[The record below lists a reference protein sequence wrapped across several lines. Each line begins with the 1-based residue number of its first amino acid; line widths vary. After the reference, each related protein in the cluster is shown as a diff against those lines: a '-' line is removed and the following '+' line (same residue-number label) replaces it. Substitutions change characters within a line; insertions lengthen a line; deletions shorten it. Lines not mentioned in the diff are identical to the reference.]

1 MAGTGQRLDKW
12 LWHARIARTRSV
24 AGRLVAGGKVRVNR
38 QRVTKPAH
46 PLHPGDVITLML
58 AGRVWV
64 LRIEALAERRGPA
77 AEARGL
83 YADLT
88 PETPSPPRPRG
99 LERAAGARPAGAGRP
114 TKRERRELEK
124 FLARR

>member
-1 MAGTGQRLDKW
+1 VAGTGQRLDKW
-12 LWHARIARTRSV
+12 LWHARIARTRSM

-88 PETPSPPRPRG
+88 PETPSPPRPR
-99 LERAAGARPAGAGRP
+99 AP
-114 TKRERRELEK
+114 
-124 FLARR
+124 

>member
-1 MAGTGQRLDKW
+1 M
-12 LWHARIARTRSV
+12 
-24 AGRLVAGGKVRVNR
+24 AGRLVARGKVRVNR

-46 PLHPGDVITLML
+46 PLRPGDVITLML
-58 AGRVWV
+58 AGRVRV
-64 LRIEALAERRGPA
+64 LRVEAFAERRGPA

-88 PETPSPPRPRG
+88 PETPPAMRPRG
-99 LERAAGARPAGAGRP
+99 LERAAGARPAGSGRP

-124 FLARR
+124 FMARR